1 MSFKT
6 IALLVNC
13 KKKLKT
19 ADIIYFYTGCRCITL
34 KHASDRPDT
43 LSDSSGVCGLQGD
56 NHECLVDPD
65 DSKPYTKNKN

>member
-1 MSFKT
+1 M
-6 IALLVNC
+6 
-13 KKKLKT
+13 
-19 ADIIYFYTGCRCITL
+19 YFYTSCRCITL

-65 DSKPYTKNKN
+65 DSKPYTKNKNK